1 MMTHRKSGLL
11 FVAAILSVGLVLAT
25 RYSMSAQDAGKDK
38 SKIMLLLEERRD
50 TLQVRVEMVKKL
62 ADATRS
68 TPEALIAAHEDL
80 INAEIEMATNS
91 KERVAAFQRKIE
103 NAKEFENVME
113 QRNRDGKGTGA
124 DVLMAKAVRLGAE
137 IELQREI
144 ELQGKH

>member
-124 DVLMAKAVRLGAE
+124 DVLMAKAARLGAE